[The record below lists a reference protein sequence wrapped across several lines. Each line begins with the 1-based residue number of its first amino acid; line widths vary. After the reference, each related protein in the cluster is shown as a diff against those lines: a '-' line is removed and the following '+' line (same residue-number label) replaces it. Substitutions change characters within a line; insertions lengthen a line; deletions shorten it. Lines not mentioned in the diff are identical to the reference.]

1 MRRPQITAIIRDRR
15 GRILSIGQNSY
26 VKTHPLQAEH
36 ARKAGQPLRQ
46 FLHAEIHAIVRCRDL
61 TRAHSIFVSRWD
73 AKGEPVLAKPC
84 AICQS
89 AIEAAG
95 IKFVEYT

>member
-1 MRRPQITAIIRDRR
+1 MKRPQITAIIRDRR
-15 GRILSIGQNSY
+15 GKILSVGQNSY
-26 VKTHPLQAEH
+26 VKTHPLQAKH
-36 ARKAGQPLRQ
+36 ALKTGQPFRQ

-73 AKGEPVLAKPC
+73 AKGNPVLAKPC
-84 AICQS
+84 VICQS

-95 IKFVEYT
+95 IKIVEYT